1 MKSILQKTKECYVCR
16 QIAEEQ
22 EYYGPLPSTGLHEHH
37 VFFGTANRKQSEKM
51 GLKVWL
57 CYEHHEG
64 NSGVHHNKEL
74 DMRLKQYA
82 QRVYQKTSSDFAER
96 IGKNYL

>member
-1 MKSILQKTKECYVCR
+1 
-16 QIAEEQ
+16 
-22 EYYGPLPSTGLHEHH
+22 
-37 VFFGTANRKQSEKM
+37 M

-64 NSGVHHNKEL
+64 NGGVHHNKEL

-82 QRVYQKTSSDFAER
+82 QRVYQNTATDFVER